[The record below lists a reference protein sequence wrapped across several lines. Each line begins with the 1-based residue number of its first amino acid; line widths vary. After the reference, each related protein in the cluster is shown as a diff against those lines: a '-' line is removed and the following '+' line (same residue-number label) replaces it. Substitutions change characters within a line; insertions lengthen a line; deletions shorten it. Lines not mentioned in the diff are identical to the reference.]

1 MRSAPHT
8 VVFDEATF
16 LRYAG
21 LSLPRHVSYPMP
33 TWWHPVDPAGA
44 AALRTLA
51 SGPRDL
57 SLYLHLPFC
66 EALCTYC
73 ACNKTILRREV
84 SEGQTRVERYLHALT
99 TELEWRARD
108 VGAGRTV
115 RQVHWGGGTPT
126 YLDLDQILRLHRRTT
141 ELFQVAPDAE
151 VSIEVDPRVTSR
163 AQLECL
169 RELGFNRV
177 SMGVQDFDPKVQEHV
192 RRVQPYAQV
201 EALVHDARELG
212 FESVNFD
219 LIYGLPYQTRAT
231 VAETLERA
239 LALQPDRVAYY
250 HYAAIPD
257 KVAAQRG
264 LDHDACPSSLEK
276 LHVFLDGVAAFEAAG
291 YEFIGLDHFARP
303 EEGLARAK
311 REGTLTRNFQGMTT
325 GAPLDLVGVGC
336 SSISVFP
343 GRAFLQN
350 EHVHDAYA
358 ESIEAGREPARRG
371 LALSADDAERQA
383 LLMRL
388 YGDARIDAGQH
399 EAAFPG
405 RPFRERFL
413 GELEDLRELQRDGLV
428 TLESDGSVN
437 LTWPLGRVL
446 MRNVAAVFDAY
457 LEPDAYKAGQPET
470 FSASA

>member
-1 MRSAPHT
+1 MKSAPHT
-8 VVFDEATF
+8 VVFEGETF

-21 LSLPRHVSYPMP
+21 LSLPRHVAYPMP
-33 TWWHPVDPAGA
+33 TWWHPLDPAGA
-44 AALRTLA
+44 AAVRGLGR
-51 SGPRDL
+51 GPRDL

-84 SEGQTRVERYLHALT
+84 SAGQTRVERYLAALT

-108 VGAGRTV
+108 VGAGRIV
-115 RQVHWGGGTPT
+115 RQLHWGGGTPT
-126 YLDLDQILRLHRRTT
+126 YLDLDQIERLHRRTK
-141 ELFQVAPDAE
+141 ELFQIAPDAE

-163 AQLECL
+163 AQLELL

-177 SMGVQDFDPKVQEHV
+177 SMGVQDFDAKVQEHV
-192 RRVQPYAQV
+192 RRVQPYTQV
-201 EALVHDARELG
+201 EALVHDAREVG

-239 LALQPDRVAYY
+239 LELRPDRVAYY

-264 LDHDACPSSLEK
+264 LDHHACPSSLEK

-371 LALSADDAERQA
+371 LVLSADDAERQA
-383 LLMRL
+383 LLTRL
-388 YGDARIDAGQH
+388 YGDARIDARQH

-405 RPFRERFL
+405 RPFRERFAV
-413 GELEDLRELQRDGLV
+413 ELAKLRELEHDGLV
-428 TLESDGSVN
+428 ELESDGSVA

-446 MRNVAAVFDAY
+446 MRNVAAIFDAH